1 MKLDNDSIEQYCQN
15 KDGEGWALAK
25 SVDGTE
31 YLRHESLIDAGAQMM
46 AKDPFSFNTL
56 PPQVQQQF
64 EFGSPG
70 FSVYPQGQGMPPDMG
85 SMGSPFGPRR
95 GSVGSFG
102 YRGGYSGEF
111 VRIFD
116 EECSSSVGRADW
128 E

>member
-31 YLRHESLIDAGAQMM
+31 YLRHESLLDTGSQLM
-46 AKDPFSFNTL
+46 AKDPFSFSTL

-70 FSVYPQGQGMPPDMG
+70 FPMFGPGPGAGAD
-85 SMGSPFGPRR
+85 MGSPFGPRSSST
-95 GSVGSFG
+95 GNFG
-102 YRGGYSGEF
+102 YRGGFPGK
-111 VRIFD
+111 
-116 EECSSSVGRADW
+116 SVYLKYT
-128 E
+128 